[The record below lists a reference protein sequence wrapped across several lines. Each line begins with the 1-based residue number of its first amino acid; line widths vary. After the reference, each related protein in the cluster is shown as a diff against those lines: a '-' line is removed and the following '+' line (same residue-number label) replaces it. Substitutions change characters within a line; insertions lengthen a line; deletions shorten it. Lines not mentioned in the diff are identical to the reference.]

1 MFKSIFKRKPR
12 LDHADPLVRQAA
24 LDQLNNLS
32 FDDYSRIARTDDDL
46 SVRKSALR
54 KANSLDLYR
63 EFMDNELLS
72 KFCCEHIIEK
82 IDDTHELAQDPR
94 IFPLRLQRIEDPQ
107 LILDQVSKMESAAKS
122 AATIMAMPS
131 RELRLAVSKQI
142 DDLILIAEIE
152 KQSRN
157 RDKSLN
163 RLLRDRLTV
172 HRELLQEKSRLEQLA
187 LEISKRA
194 KVTTVEDIHYQ
205 VRRSALERE
214 WTEIMDQINLLNGR
228 LKEHRETVIDTESL
242 LKEFP
247 QRVDQ
252 SPQSVEQPVNFA
264 AILMKLKNCNGTVEE
279 IDTCEHDWLEALK
292 VRAAP
297 SETADEFYH
306 LANQKRKEIRRL
318 QVRAE
323 QKQTLDRLLKPI
335 AWKTPDKTI
344 RDWGRVWQSYDRAK
358 VRIRAI
364 DKFRRTLKVK
374 HEPEHEDWNSSL
386 LALSTTLKERIELCD
401 TLRTKHLDQF
411 HKHIEAATKFVE
423 SGELKKAQSEE
434 RAAQTLMNRLPRDEQ
449 RKIATVFVP
458 VSASVRK
465 LAGWQEFAETPKR
478 EDLCKAIEELARNP
492 LTPERQFEK
501 IRELREAWIQLS
513 PPRSRTE
520 RDLQDRYDS
529 AATVAFKVCE
539 DWFEK
544 RAQLRQ
550 RNLQA
555 RAVIVEQVRS
565 FNEQSDIENMDW
577 SEAQHILKTSVA
589 KWRTLF
595 PVERAENKPL
605 QKEFD
610 KHIKELRSK
619 ITTFWDTNKAQK
631 QSIVAAVRE
640 ALDNDELTIE
650 NLLDF
655 VVEQQGQW
663 KSIPTAGPRFEG
675 RLWREFSSLCNEA
688 FDLRTTQKEQRR
700 SEINENIKEAE
711 RLVKSLEDLLKQNN
725 VFADQSVNQ
734 VLQET
739 VAQIETIDL
748 PKRIHNKITD
758 KVAELTRV
766 IKQKLAEHK
775 VREIYENLES
785 LLELDKEISELEA
798 KDEEISEDFRTKL
811 GEFQPWFLQR
821 SAETASKNAIS
832 LHDIVLRTEILAD
845 VPSPE
850 SDAAKRMQI
859 QVSRLQQGLSSGGQ
873 SDEQRIEPL
882 IEKWCSMAFGEQ
894 PLRERFHNAAK
905 AYLKSQN

>member
-24 LDQLNNLS
+24 LEQLNNLS
-32 FDDYSRIARTDDDL
+32 FDDYSRVARTDDDL
-46 SVRKSALR
+46 NVRKSALR

-72 KFCCEHIIEK
+72 KFCCEYITEK
-82 IDDTHELAQDPR
+82 IDDNHELAQDPR
-94 IFPLRLQRIEDPQ
+94 IFPLRLQRIEDPR
-107 LILDQVSKMESAAKS
+107 LILDQVSKLDSVEQGAAI
-122 AATIMAMPS
+122 IMAMPD
-131 RELRLAVSKQI
+131 REIRLAVSKQI
-142 DDLILIAEIE
+142 EDLNLVSEIE

-163 RLLRDRLTV
+163 RLVRDRLSV
-172 HRELLQEKSRLEQLA
+172 HRELVLEKSRLEQLA
-187 LEISKRA
+187 LEIVERA
-194 KVTTVEDIHYQ
+194 KSTTIEDVHYHA
-205 VRRSALERE
+205 RRSAVERE
-214 WTEIMDQINLLNGR
+214 WTGILEQIDLLNGR
-228 LKEHRETVIDTESL
+228 LKEQGEIDIDTDSL
-242 LKEFP
+242 AKEFP
-247 QRVDQ
+247 QRDDQ
-252 SPQSVEQPVNFA
+252 LQEFTEQTVNFA

-297 SETADEFYH
+297 SETADEFYR
-306 LANQKRKEIRRL
+306 LANQKRNEIRRQ

-323 QKQTLDRLLKPI
+323 QKQTVERLLKPI
-335 AWKTPDKTI
+335 AWTTPDKSI
-344 RDWGRVWQSYDRAK
+344 RDWRKIWQSYDRAK
-358 VRIRAI
+358 ARIRVI
-364 DKFRRTLKVK
+364 EKFIRTLNVK
-374 HEPEHEDWNSSL
+374 GEPEHEEWNSSL

-401 TLRTKHLDQF
+401 ALRTKHIDQF
-411 HKHIEAATKFVE
+411 HKHLTSVTKFVE
-423 SGELKKAQSEE
+423 RGELKKAQSEE

-449 RKIATVFVP
+449 RKMAILFAP

-465 LAGWQEFAETPKR
+465 LVGWQEFAETPKR

-492 LTPERQFEK
+492 LAPEQQFEK

-513 PPRSRTE
+513 PPRTRTE
-520 RDLQDRYDS
+520 RELQDRYDS

-544 RAQLRQ
+544 RAKLRQ

-555 RAVIVEQVRS
+555 RAAIVEQLRS

-577 SEAQHILKTSVA
+577 SEAQHILKTTVA
-589 KWRTLF
+589 KWRTSF
-595 PVERAENKPL
+595 PVERTENKPL

-610 KHIKELRSK
+610 KHIKELRST
-619 ITTFWDTNKAQK
+619 ITVFWDTNKEQK
-631 QSIVAAVRE
+631 QAIVESVRE
-640 ALDNDELTIE
+640 AFSNDELTIE

-655 VVEQQGQW
+655 VVKQQGQW

-700 SEINENIKEAE
+700 SEINENIEEAE
-711 RLVKSLEDLLKQNN
+711 RLVKSLEDLSKQSSDSIN
-725 VFADQSVNQ
+725 QSVNQ
-734 VLQET
+734 VLQDT
-739 VAQIETIDL
+739 VARIENIDL
-748 PKRIHNKITD
+748 PKRIHAKLTD
-758 KVAELTRV
+758 KVSDLTTA
-766 IKQKLAEHK
+766 IKQKLAEYK

-785 LLELDKEISELEA
+785 LLELDKELSELEA
-798 KDEEISEDFRTKL
+798 RDEEISEEFQTKL
-811 GEFQPWFLQR
+811 GDFRPWFLQR

-850 SDAAKRMQI
+850 TDAAKRMQI

-873 SDEQRIEPL
+873 ADEQRIEPL
-882 IEKWCSMAFGEQ
+882 IEQWCSLAYGEQ
-894 PLRERFHNAAK
+894 PLRERFHYAAK
-905 AYLKSQN
+905 AHLKPQK